1 MLNIGNNNIPYH
13 LIKYLLYTIYSRY
26 IYRKDLATKVID
38 LRAFFTSGQPLVFK
52 PQSGLPKFFLYL
64 NIF

>member
-1 MLNIGNNNIPYH
+1 MLNIGNNNIPYD

-52 PQSGLPKFFLYL
+52 PQSGFTQ
-64 NIF
+64 IFSLFKYF